1 MQFTSTLASII
12 AVIFVSSS
20 PATALPAKRSV
31 WSPKIISPSA
41 HTVWHH
47 GEVRFVLFLSIA
59 SHTNVAPPCRLGT

>member
-1 MQFTSTLASII
+1 MQFTSTLASIT
-12 AVIFVSSS
+12 ALVLFSLDLV
-20 PATALPAKRSV
+20 TALPAKRSV

-59 SHTNVAPPCRLGT
+59 SRTNVPPPCRLGT